1 MAENKSKKQQA
12 AAKWENGRDRDQS
25 TTDGDGREKGKSRT
39 SSGLL
44 NITAASFSSKA
55 DKSLPF
61 LDKAEEAFLKSQ
73 AAGREREREAEEE
86 AKPKGATLTTRDV
99 FGKWEDEP
107 HYYPPGKD
115 EERRRDMAEDV
126 DEELEHME
134 EELYRSRKQASK
146 KEEKS
151 KRKEKKKEKEKS
163 SRRSPSPV
171 SAAVPP
177 RGSGSGEDRPLAL
190 FPINRLESHLPRPSG
205 KREGLEHSINTF
217 DEMPR

>member
-1 MAENKSKKQQA
+1 MPRFLAENKNKKQQQQA
-12 AAKWENGRDRDQS
+12 AAEWENGQ
-25 TTDGDGREKGKSRT
+25 DGDGREKGNSKIGG
-39 SSGLL
+39 GLF
-44 NITAASFSSKA
+44 NITAASFSSKI

-61 LDKAEEAFLKSQ
+61 LERAQEAFLKSQ
-73 AAGREREREAEEE
+73 AAEREEEE
-86 AKPKGATLTTRDV
+86 VVKPKGATLTTRDV

-151 KRKEKKKEKEKS
+151 KKKEKKDKEKS
-163 SRRSPSPV
+163 STSPAIATV
-171 SAAVPP
+171 AL
-177 RGSGSGEDRPLAL
+177 RGSGSREKDRPLAL
-190 FPINRLESHLPRPSG
+190 FPVSRVESPLPRPSG
-205 KREGLEHSINTF
+205 KRDDFELSINSF
-217 DEMPR
+217 DKMPR

>member
-1 MAENKSKKQQA
+1 MAENKNKKQQQQA
-12 AAKWENGRDRDQS
+12 AAEWENGQ
-25 TTDGDGREKGKSRT
+25 DGDGREKGNSKIGG
-39 SSGLL
+39 GLF
-44 NITAASFSSKA
+44 NITAASFSSKI

-61 LDKAEEAFLKSQ
+61 LERAQEAFLKSQ
-73 AAGREREREAEEE
+73 AAEREEEE
-86 AKPKGATLTTRDV
+86 VVKPKGATLTTRDV

-107 HYYPPGKD
+107 LYYPPGKD
-115 EERRRDMAEDV
+115 EERLRDTAEDV
-126 DEELEHME
+126 VEDLEHME